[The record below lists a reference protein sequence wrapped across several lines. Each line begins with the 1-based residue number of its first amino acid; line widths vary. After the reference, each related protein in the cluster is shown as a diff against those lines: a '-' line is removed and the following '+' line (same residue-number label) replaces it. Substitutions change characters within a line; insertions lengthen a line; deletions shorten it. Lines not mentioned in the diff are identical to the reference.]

1 MPLVGVCD
9 PGFSTIAVINLMSV
23 REKFK
28 NPPVVEFILGVQFA
42 PLTKLASGHFG
53 LLWQKLGSEWMFPGD
68 GPLIQEQFELFDRP
82 RLNMSTSLGW
92 RLEAAP
98 AIGRF
103 TLSNQD
109 RDKLL
114 QFQNSRLHLN
124 WRKSDRQKPS
134 YRELVE
140 HFESTYHLVDAFA
153 KENQIGPLLPNQW
166 ELTYVDAFPRPDYWE
181 TAADWSAFLPGLF
194 GQLFGANDLG
204 LKLER
209 RAAEWSFEIE
219 PKKAR
224 LHISA
229 QAGRWGD
236 DARDSLLVTWT
247 GRGAASTFEEV
258 RAGLELGHKKIA
270 DAFYSA
276 TNPDIYHKWK

>member
-1 MPLVGVCD
+1 M
-9 PGFSTIAVINLMSV
+9 TA
-23 REKFK
+23 REKFT

-82 RLNMSTSLGW
+82 RLSIPASLGW

-103 TLSNQD
+103 TLSNQN

-124 WRKSDRQKPS
+124 WRKSDRQKPG
-134 YRELVE
+134 YDELVK
-140 HFESTYHLVDAFA
+140 HFEGTYHLVDAFT
-153 KENQIGPLLPNQW
+153 KEYGIGPLVPNQW
-166 ELTYVDAFPRPDYWE
+166 ELTYVDAFPRPDDWE
-181 TAADWSAFLPGLF
+181 TAADWSNLLPGLF
-194 GQLFGANDLG
+194 GQLFSAKEFG
-204 LKLER
+204 LKLEH

-219 PKKAR
+219 PKRAR

-236 DARDSLLVTWT
+236 DPRDSLLVTWT
-247 GRGAASTFEEV
+247 ARGAASTFEEV
-258 RAGLELGHKKIA
+258 QSGLELGHEKIV

-276 TNPDIYHKWK
+276 TNPQIYSKWK

>member
-1 MPLVGVCD
+1 MPLSA
-9 PGFSTIAVINLMSV
+9 STIAIINLMSV
-23 REKFK
+23 REKFT

-53 LLWQKLGSEWMFPGD
+53 LLWQRLGSEWMFPGD

-82 RLNMSTSLGW
+82 RLSMPTSLGW

-98 AIGRF
+98 ATGKF
-103 TLSNQD
+103 TLSNQN

-124 WRKSDRQKPS
+124 WRKSDQQKPS
-134 YRELVE
+134 YDELVE
-140 HFESTYHLVDAFA
+140 HFEATYHLVDEFT
-153 KENQIGPLLPNQW
+153 KEKEIGSLLPNQW
-166 ELTYVDAFPRPDYWE
+166 ELTYVDAFPRPDDWE
-181 TAADWSAFLPGLF
+181 TAADWSTLLPGLF
-194 GQLFGANDLG
+194 GQLFEARELG
-204 LKLER
+204 LKLEH

-219 PKKAR
+219 PKRAR

-236 DARDSLLVTWT
+236 DARDALLVTWT
-247 GRGAASTFEEV
+247 ARGPASTFEEV
-258 RAGLELGHKKIA
+258 RDGLELGHEKIV